1 MSTQATLT
9 PETPDEAKSGGTVAS
24 SAWLAIP
31 FDALYAEA
39 RHVQD
44 RILLLTLAKEYHI
57 RKQNFDE
64 AVKYREAEKALKAE
78 VEKAVNTIGAT
89 MMANDPSSATRPT
102 RRSE

>member
-1 MSTQATLT
+1 MNDQDQTKA
-9 PETPDEAKSGGTVAS
+9 EGGGAVAS

-31 FDALYAEA
+31 FEALYAEA

-64 AVKYREAEKALKAE
+64 AVKYREAEKTLKAE

-89 MMANDPSSATRPT
+89 MMANDRTERPPT
-102 RRSE
+102 QTP